1 MITISDIHG
10 ARQYTLNQ
18 FIKVIAMWLVLLL
31 VVVLIVG
38 SIFLKVL
45 SDKADETQIRAQQ
58 AEEKTQL
65 AQKQTLTA
73 QKLIISLAKQQQ
85 SLQKNITAKSE
96 ELTSMNTHLSEIE
109 DLLGLDRDIDMSL
122 ENRTDYIKYEA
133 NKKIEKEKLSF
144 ALINIL
150 NRSIP
155 NGEPIA
161 YKHVSS
167 KFGYRK
173 HPITKKRSF
182 HAGLD
187 LSAPKGTPIYAT
199 ADGVV
204 EYAKTKGG
212 YGKYILINH
221 PLGFKTAYAHLSK
234 YAVKM
239 GQYVQ
244 KNELIGYVGNTG
256 KSTGPHLHYEILYLH
271 KWLNPSK
278 YMQWNHENYATIMN
292 EEKKVNWD
300 ALMGY
305 INTRLQTELA
315 LN

>member
-18 FIKVIAMWLVLLL
+18 FIKVIAKWIILLTII
-31 VVVLIVG
+31 VLIG
-38 SIFLKVL
+38 GGIFLKIL
-45 SDKADETQIRAQQ
+45 SDKAKEAEIKTHL
-58 AEEKTQL
+58 AEENTRK
-65 AQKQTLTA
+65 AQN
-73 QKLIISLAKQQQ
+73 LIIALAKKQQR
-85 SLQKNITAKSE
+85 LQQNISNKSE
-96 ELTSMNTHLSEIE
+96 ELSSLNTHLSEIE
-109 DLLGLDRDIDMSL
+109 ELLGLHTDIDMSL
-122 ENRTDYIKYEA
+122 ENRTDYLKYEA
-133 NKKIEKEKLSF
+133 IKKVEKEKLSV
-144 ALINIL
+144 ALVNIL

-155 NGEPIA
+155 NGKPIT
-161 YKHVSS
+161 YRSISS

-173 HPITKKRSF
+173 HPITRKRSF

-187 LSAPKGTPIYAT
+187 LSAKIGTPIYTT

-234 YAVKM
+234 YNVKP
-239 GQYVQ
+239 GQYVE
-244 KNELIGYVGNTG
+244 KNDLIGYVGNTG

-278 YMQWNHENYATIMN
+278 FMSWNSDNYANIMN
-292 EEKKVNWD
+292 GEKKVNWE
-300 ALMGY
+300 ALMEH
-305 INTRLQTELA
+305 INTRLQSELA
-315 LN
+315 LK